1 MTMPAAKAMTIP
13 RLVALKREGRKIA
26 AMTAYDASFA
36 RAMDE
41 AGMDIVLVGDSLGHV
56 VQGRR
61 STVPVT
67 LEDMAYHTRCVARAI
82 SRPLLMA
89 DLPFLSFQGSADR
102 ALADAGVLMRAG
114 AHMVKG
120 EGAGPFA
127 ANAAYLAARGVPVCG
142 HIGLTP
148 QFVHSLGGY
157 RVQGRGA
164 HGARLLAE
172 AKELADAGISLLVLE
187 AVPAALAAE
196 ISAAVT
202 VPTIGIG
209 AGPSC
214 DGQVLVMHDALGM
227 GPRRPRFVRDFLAGQ
242 GGIVAA
248 LSAYVEA
255 VRQGTFPAA
264 QESYGDE

>member
-1 MTMPAAKAMTIP
+1 MSASSSDIVTAP
-13 RLVALKREGRKIA
+13 RLIAMKREGVRIA

-41 AGMDIVLVGDSLGHV
+41 AGMDVILVGDSLGNV
-56 VQGRR
+56 VQGRK

-67 LEDMAYHTRCVARAI
+67 LEDMVYHTRCVARGVGRA
-82 SRPLLMA
+82 LLMA
-89 DLPFLSFQGSADR
+89 DMPFLSFQGPAEQ
-102 ALADAGVLMRAG
+102 ALRDAGALMRAG

-120 EGAGPFA
+120 EGGGPFA
-127 ANAAYLAARGVPVCG
+127 ANAAYLTARGVPVCG

-164 HGARLLAE
+164 EGARLLAE
-172 AKELADAGISLLVLE
+172 AKELALAGVSALVLE

-196 ISAAVT
+196 ITAKVA

-209 AGPSC
+209 AGASC
-214 DGQVLVMHDALGM
+214 DGQVLVMHDALGL
-227 GPRRPRFVRDFLAGQ
+227 GARRPRFVRDFLAGQ
-242 GGIVAA
+242 GGIEAA
-248 LSAYVEA
+248 FAAYVEA
-255 VRQGTFPAA
+255 VRDGSFPTAD
-264 QESYGDE
+264 ESYAE

>member
-1 MTMPAAKAMTIP
+1 MTAPEIVTLP
-13 RLVALKREGRKIA
+13 RLAAMKKEGRKIA

-41 AGMDIVLVGDSLGHV
+41 AGMDVILVGDSLGHV
-56 VQGRR
+56 IQGRT

-67 LEDMAYHTRCVARAI
+67 LDDMAYHTHCVARVVNRA
-82 SRPLLMA
+82 LLMA

-102 ALADAGVLMRAG
+102 VLDDAGVLMRAG

-157 RVQGRGA
+157 RVQGRGHA
-164 HGARLLAE
+164 GARLLSE
-172 AKELADAGISLLVLE
+172 AKELADAGVSLLVLE
-187 AVPAALAAE
+187 AVPAALAAQ
-196 ISAAVT
+196 ISAAVA

-227 GPRRPRFVRDFLAGQ
+227 GARRPRFVRDFLAGRDS
-242 GGIVAA
+242 IAA
-248 LSAYVEA
+248 AFAAYIDA
-255 VRQGTFPAA
+255 VRQGAFPSAD
-264 QESYGDE
+264 ESYGE

>member
-1 MTMPAAKAMTIP
+1 MSVSFSDIITVP
-13 RLVALKREGRKIA
+13 RLAAMKKEGRRIA

-41 AGMDIVLVGDSLGHV
+41 AGMDVILVGDSLGNV
-56 VQGRR
+56 VQGRK

-67 LEDMAYHTRCVARAI
+67 LEDMIYHTRCVARGI
-82 SRPLLMA
+82 SRALLMA
-89 DLPFLSFQGSADR
+89 DMPFLSFQGSADQ
-102 ALADAGVLMRAG
+102 ALRDAGALMRAG

-127 ANAAYLAARGVPVCG
+127 ANAAYLTARGVPVCG

-164 HGARLLAE
+164 QGARLLAE
-172 AKELADAGISLLVLE
+172 AKELAEAGVSLLILE
-187 AVPAALAAE
+187 AVPAPLAAE
-196 ISAAVT
+196 ITAKVT

-209 AGPSC
+209 AGASC
-214 DGQVLVMHDALGM
+214 DGQVLVMHDALGL
-227 GPRRPRFVRDFLAGQ
+227 GARRPRFVRDFVAGQ
-242 GGIVAA
+242 GSIEAA
-248 LSAYVEA
+248 FKAYIAA
-255 VRQGTFPAA
+255 VRDGSFPTAD
-264 QESYGDE
+264 ESYDG

>member
-1 MTMPAAKAMTIP
+1 MSALLPDAVTVLRLAAMK
-13 RLVALKREGRKIA
+13 KEGRKIA

-41 AGMDIVLVGDSLGHV
+41 AGMDIVLVGDSLGNV
-56 VQGRR
+56 VQGRQ

-67 LEDMAYHTRCVARAI
+67 LADMAYHTRCVARAI
-82 SRPLLMA
+82 GRALLMA
-89 DLPFLSFQGSADR
+89 DLPFLSFQGSADQ

-127 ANAAYLAARGVPVCG
+127 ANAAYLTARGVPVCG

-148 QFVHSLGGY
+148 QFVHRLGGY

-164 HGARLLAE
+164 EGARLMAE
-172 AKELADAGISLLVLE
+172 AKELADAGVALLVLE
-187 AVPAALAAE
+187 AVPAPLAAE
-196 ISAAVT
+196 ISAAVS

-214 DGQVLVMHDALGM
+214 DGQVLVMHDALGL
-227 GPRRPRFVRDFLAGQ
+227 GARRPRFVRDFLAGQ
-242 GGIVAA
+242 GGIKAA
-248 LSAYVEA
+248 FAAYIEA

-264 QESYGDE
+264 HESYGE

>member
-1 MTMPAAKAMTIP
+1 MTMPAPEAMTIP

-41 AGMDIVLVGDSLGHV
+41 AGMDIILVGDSLGNV
-56 VQGRR
+56 IQGRK
-61 STVPVT
+61 STVPVM
-67 LEDMAYHTRCVARAI
+67 LEDVAYHTRCVARAV
-82 SRPLLMA
+82 SRALLMA

-102 ALADAGVLMRAG
+102 ALADAAVLMRAG

-172 AKELADAGISLLVLE
+172 AKELADAGVSLLVLE

-196 ISAAVT
+196 IGAAVT

-214 DGQVLVMHDALGM
+214 DGQILVMHDALGM
-227 GPRRPRFVRDFLAGQ
+227 GAHPPRFVRDFLAGQ
-242 GGIVAA
+242 GGIAA
-248 LSAYVEA
+248 AFAAYIDA
-255 VRQGTFPAA
+255 VRQGLFPAA
-264 QESYGDE
+264 EESYGE